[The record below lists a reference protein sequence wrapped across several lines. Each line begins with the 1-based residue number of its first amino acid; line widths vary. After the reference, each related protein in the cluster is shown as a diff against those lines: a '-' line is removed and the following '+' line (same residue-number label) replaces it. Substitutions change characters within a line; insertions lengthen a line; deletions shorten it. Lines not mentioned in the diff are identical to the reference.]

1 MGFPAPE
8 QLVGGAAHD
17 CACLVQ
23 LSRVASKAMAKLT
36 PEEMWGRVLTG
47 NSPGLQVIR
56 RIWGVVPSPPRCKL
70 CNAPFRGPGGALMR
84 AIGRGPSPLNRR
96 LCKWCIRGVYKHP
109 GGAEVEISV
118 LFADVRG
125 STAIAERMPPEEYS
139 RLMARFYGAA
149 AGVIDERDGIVD
161 KFLGDGAVALFI
173 PGFAGSDHAADAVAA
188 ARGLLEQTGNEGP
201 EPWIPVGAGVHTGN
215 SFVGSVGEGDARD
228 FTALGDT
235 VNTAARLTGFA
246 EAGEILI
253 SPEAATAGG
262 LDTTGLERR
271 TLELHGREQS
281 ADAWVARA
289 SAQRRGA

>member
-1 MGFPAPE
+1 
-8 QLVGGAAHD
+8 
-17 CACLVQ
+17 
-23 LSRVASKAMAKLT
+23 MAKLT

-253 SPEAATAGG
+253 STEAATAGG

>member
-1 MGFPAPE
+1 MPSPG
-8 QLVGGAAHD
+8 D
-17 CACLVQ
+17 ACSVHT
-23 LSRVASKAMAKLT
+23 RMAKLT
-36 PEEMWGRVLTG
+36 HEEMWERMLTG
-47 NSPGLQVIR
+47 EFRLQGIR
-56 RIWGVVPSPPRCKL
+56 RIWGALPSPPRCKL
-70 CNAPFRGPGGALMR
+70 CNAPFRGPGGVLMR
-84 AIGRGPSPLNRR
+84 AVGRGASPLNRR

-118 LFADVRG
+118 LFVDVRG
-125 STAIAERMPPEEYS
+125 STAIAERMLPEEFS

-149 AGVIDERDGIVD
+149 AGVIDEWDGIVD

-188 ARGLLEQTGNEGP
+188 ARGLLEQTGNDGP

-235 VNTAARLTGFA
+235 VNTAARLTELA

-253 SPEAATAGG
+253 SAETATAGG
-262 LDTTGLERR
+262 LETAGLERR
-271 TLELHGREQS
+271 TLELLGREQRV
-281 ADAWVARA
+281 DAWVART
-289 SAQRRGA
+289 RTP